1 MKFMDRTKLIPV
13 LLVLLL
19 LCGLVPA
26 SCAES
31 VSPAYDISRL
41 NYELVWADEFD
52 TDGLPD
58 PSRWD
63 SMSVEAAGE
72 TESFSI
78 TCPKAMLQLK
88 TGF

>member
-58 PSRWD
+58 PVPHNRGILTSARAD
-63 SMSVEAAGE
+63 KRR
-72 TESFSI
+72 
-78 TCPKAMLQLK
+78 PD
-88 TGF
+88 